1 MPERFSGGAVVA
13 GELFTWGE
21 TLQKDEK
28 TVAQITATAGCPL
41 MGGVALQ
48 SGADLIWWKDGKIS
62 RIDTRAA
69 VVDMAEME
77 IFGRR
82 GLMVIHHGMQL
93 RFYQAPEGN
102 EDRWPYS
109 EIYSFYTASEQG
121 GLIQHDV
128 DGDGRPD
135 LICGNYWVQ
144 APASFDLHWQLYA
157 INLFHEHPLA
167 ASARLAW
174 VKNRLLWLESKRPKS
189 RAVWFTP
196 PDDPQRQW
204 IPEPLGMQL
213 HYPRALLV
221 KDGTVW
227 IGESNGSES
236 RLLEWPTG
244 KVLHKGIP
252 LHTLVQTP
260 ERVIGIGPEAVI
272 YL

>member
-1 MPERFSGGAVVA
+1 MIQ
-13 GELFTWGE
+13 GELITWGE
-21 TLQKDEK
+21 SLEREGK
-28 TVAQITATAGCPL
+28 TIARIPATVGCPL
-41 MGGVALQ
+41 MGGIALQ
-48 SGADLIWWKDGKIS
+48 SGTDLIWWKTGKVS
-62 RIDTRAA
+62 RIDTSAA

-82 GLMVIHHGMQL
+82 GLMVIHRGMQL
-93 RFYQAPEGN
+93 RFYQPPEEN
-102 EDRWPYS
+102 QDRWPYS

-174 VKNRLLWLESKRPKS
+174 VKNRLLWLESKRPNA

-196 PDDPQRQW
+196 PADPQKQW
-204 IPEPLGMQL
+204 IPEPLGLQL
-213 HYPRALLV
+213 HYPRAVLV
-221 KDGTVW
+221 KGDAVW
-227 IGESNGSES
+227 IGENNGVES
-236 RLLEWPTG
+236 RVIECSTGKEWPTG
-244 KVLHKGIP
+244 KIIYKGTP
-252 LHTLVQTP
+252 LHTLIQTP
-260 ERVIGIGPEAVI
+260 KTIVGIGPDAI
-272 YL
+272 IHF